1 MKKLALASALV
12 LAATAAQAYQTEVQG
27 TVGYYD
33 AELNDGNYNAGVQG
47 TYYFKDLDTSKGP
60 LAEAAFLNQAT
71 SVSAAYSY
79 GELTSDVNKT
89 ISGHNIKGE
98 VEVEQQS
105 YGIKGETYIPTSIVP
120 VYASA
125 SYNHSK
131 TKVNDF
137 ATQVTGQTD
146 DSGDRYA
153 LEVGAMVTP
162 NLLVA
167 AGYTNIAAHQ
177 SLDTFNLLNNGF
189 MLATMEARSINDDK
203 DAFTARTKYLG
214 AIDGTNMFIGFEAG
228 LVYGEESM
236 YQLKSDLYV
245 TPKLGF
251 GVSYTEGSYKSAT
264 IPTSAVGVNASY
276 FVTPNISVGANYV
289 YANGETGAPDAQL
302 GGLNAK
308 FRF

>member
-189 MLATMEARSINDDK
+189 MLATMEARSINNDK

-302 GGLNAK
+302 GDRK
-308 FRF
+308 SVV

>member
-289 YANGETGAPDAQL
+289 YANGKTGAPDAQL